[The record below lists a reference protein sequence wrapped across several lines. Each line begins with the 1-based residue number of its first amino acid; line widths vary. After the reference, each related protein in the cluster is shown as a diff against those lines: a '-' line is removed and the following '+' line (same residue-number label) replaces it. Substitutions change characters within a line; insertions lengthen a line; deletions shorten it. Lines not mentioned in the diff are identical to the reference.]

1 MFLINDISNTSV
13 AYLPAFR
20 KRYYTVYWI
29 IIIFVVSA
37 IACLPFIYTNISF
50 TAGGVTRPENERT
63 EVKNIVSGVIESIY
77 YKEGDTISKGALLL
91 RIKDE
96 TSSSKRSLN
105 NYEINQRESFIKDL
119 RLLISKDLTRGLLD
133 QLQTPLYKEQLNSY
147 LTALEQQK
155 ADLRKAE
162 KEYEINK
169 KLLDGKVIAP
179 KEFFDTQ
186 MAYEK
191 AVAASKSL
199 GISQKSSWQQDLI
212 RYNHEASQY
221 RQDLTQVNS
230 DASYYDIKAPTSG
243 TVQAINTLYPGGV
256 LQAGQTIC
264 NISPNDSLLGECYV
278 STKDIG
284 LVKLGQ
290 PVIFQIDAFD
300 YNYFGTIEGKVISI
314 NNDYTLQQTGASPV
328 FIVRCSFDDTKLKL
342 KNGYQNS
349 LKKGLTYQAR
359 FIVGKRSLWQLL
371 WDKMDDWLNP
381 NVPKSI

>member
-1 MFLINDISNTSV
+1 MFPINDITNTSV

-20 KRYYTVYWI
+20 KRYYSVYWI
-29 IIIFVVSA
+29 IILLVVLA
-37 IACLPFIYTNISF
+37 IVCLPFIHTNISF
-50 TAGGVTRPENERT
+50 TAQGVTRPKNERT
-63 EVKNIVSGVIESIY
+63 EVKNIVSGVIENIY

-96 TSSSKRSLN
+96 TSSSKRALN
-105 NYEINQRESFIKDL
+105 HYEISQRESFIHDL
-119 RLLISKDLTRGLLD
+119 RLLTSSNLNRGLLD
-133 QLQTPLYKEQLNSY
+133 ELSSPLYKEQLNSY
-147 LTALEQQK
+147 LTVVDQQK

-162 KEYEINK
+162 KEFDINK

-186 MAYEK
+186 VAYEK

-199 GISQKSSWQQDLI
+199 EVSQRSAWQQDLI

-230 DASYYDIKAPTSG
+230 DASYYDVKAPTSG
-243 TVQAINTLYPGGV
+243 TLQGINTLYTGGM

-300 YNYFGTIEGKVISI
+300 YNYFGTLEGKVISI
-314 NNDYTLQQTGASPV
+314 NNDYTVQGPGAPPV
-328 FIVRCSFDDTKLKL
+328 FIVRCSFDNTKLRL
-342 KNGYQNS
+342 KNGYQNT

-359 FIVGKRSLWQLL
+359 FIVGKRTLWQLL

-381 NVPKSI
+381 TAPQNI